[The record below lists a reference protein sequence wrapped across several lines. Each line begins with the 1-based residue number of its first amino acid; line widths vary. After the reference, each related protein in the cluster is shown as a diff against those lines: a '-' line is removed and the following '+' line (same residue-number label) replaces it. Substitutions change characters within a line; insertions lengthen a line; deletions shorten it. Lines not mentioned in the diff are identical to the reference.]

1 MACFDLRLDQLQ
13 TYPPARARP
22 PASGGFWRT
31 TLAGTRFQ
39 PLAAPFGPVEAGRR
53 AVETFDVTFAGFG
66 RRPNQGWFLPPRHRA
81 GPRPCLLE
89 HGGSGG
95 SYQADRQQRC
105 PRRLWPE
112 A

>member
-1 MACFDLRLDQLQ
+1 MASFDLRLDQLQ
-13 TYPPARARP
+13 TSQPARAQP

-31 TLAGTRFQ
+31 TLASALFQ
-39 PLAAPFGPVEAGRR
+39 PLATRFGPADAGPR
-53 AVETFDVTFAGFG
+53 AVETFDVTFAGSG

-95 SYQADRQQRC
+95 SDQADRQQRW
-105 PRRLWPE
+105 PRRPWPE